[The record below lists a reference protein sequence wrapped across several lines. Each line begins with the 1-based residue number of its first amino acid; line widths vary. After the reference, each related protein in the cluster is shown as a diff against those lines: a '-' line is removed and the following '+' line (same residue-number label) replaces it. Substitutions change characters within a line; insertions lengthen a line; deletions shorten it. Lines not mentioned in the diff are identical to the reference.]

1 MNVDLKTITYYQLQ
15 IIQFQYFKIKN
26 LINVSLSC
34 QFAVVPETFYF
45 SL

>member
-15 IIQFQYFKIKN
+15 IIQYFKIKN

-45 SL
+45 ST